1 MLFTT
6 NLETLTDEVQS
17 LADDLG
23 DTAISI
29 GLRCKPLLLAAYQI
43 YKTASV
49 KNQKIL
55 SLISKTIDFY
65 RDMVRPNKK

>member
-1 MLFTT
+1 MLFTSSP
-6 NLETLTDEVQS
+6 ETLTDEVQS

-29 GLRCKPLLLAAYQI
+29 GLLCKPLLLAAYQM
-43 YKTASV
+43 YKTASA

-65 RDMVRPNKK
+65 RDMIRPKK